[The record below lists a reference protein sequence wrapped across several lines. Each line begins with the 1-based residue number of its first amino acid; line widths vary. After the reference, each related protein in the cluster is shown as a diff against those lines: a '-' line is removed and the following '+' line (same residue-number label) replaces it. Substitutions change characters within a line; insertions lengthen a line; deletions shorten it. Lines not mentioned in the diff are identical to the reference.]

1 MSRLASIIVILLL
14 AGSVFAQR
22 NPTEAFLSREY
33 PTHFSSASLRDH
45 PWQQR
50 YESRRFVLL
59 YDQSQ
64 APISQSAAQTALN
77 NLEEIFDVFVYDEGF
92 RHPYEG
98 RAANQ
103 RYKMCVYVLR
113 PGEGHAFG
121 GTTGSPNGP
130 GMWLSAGA
138 VSDRWA
144 LAHEFMHGL
153 QAMTSGMGGGN
164 TNQGTNFRGWFYESH
179 ANLMPHLVYP
189 GRSGD
194 AENGLHYCTELY
206 TRHAHLY
213 LGSTRNR
220 YCNWPFFEYVV
231 HKRGTKAIN
240 DMWTATGFT
249 NHDPFEVMMRQQN
262 LTQAQFSDW
271 FGEFAMRAV
280 IWELNT
286 VGPNNRSAHTGDYG
300 TLRNSALWRAR
311 LNRSLGNPDER
322 FKRQRYTYLHAL
334 EDYNPNS
341 AAATANAGAT
351 GDVTNNRYMSP
362 FDFSPQ
368 RYAFNIVRLYP
379 EAGGNWSGG
388 EVTVQ
393 FRGDVQTANNVTN
406 YTKRLNLEPAVT
418 YVHNNPGSDWRY
430 GLVAVRG
437 DAASTAAGVSARY
450 SDMMRSSED
459 NPSVS
464 ITMQSGE
471 TQLYLV
477 VAATPTVN
485 HKINWD
491 QFYHTVYR
499 FPYMVQI
506 DGAVPDGFQPPTAA
520 GRTHSNGGGFVANNV
535 TVPASVYVGPNA
547 RVLGGT
553 VSGNARIEGR
563 AVVRGGT
570 VSGNAIVRDY
580 AVIIG
585 GTVTDRAIVSNGA
598 TVFNGQ
604 ISGDARVHGNALIV
618 HSGVRLSGNAQVGG
632 VVLLDHATILSGT
645 AQLLGDGEVYAF
657 TASAGVFYGL
667 VDNGLL
673 TNTQHRYSEVQREFT
688 KPRSTT
694 WEIREEITTDIA
706 SAKAATKKA
715 NSFKMNSKGTFTYNF
730 VDGVDNARLK
740 MFDVRGK
747 LVGTIPLNGKNGT
760 VNTKTNA
767 ARMVFWRV
775 ETTDGKIIGK
785 TGSGAVLK

>member
-1 MSRLASIIVILLL
+1 MGRLVSIMVILLL

-22 NPTEAFLSREY
+22 QPNETFLSRDY

-50 YESRRFVLL
+50 YESRRFVVL
-59 YDQSQ
+59 YDNSQ

-121 GTTGSPNGP
+121 GATGSPNGP
-130 GMWLSAGA
+130 GMWLSSGA
-138 VSDRWA
+138 VNDRWA

-164 TNQGTNFRGWFYESH
+164 TNQGTNFRGWFYEAH
-179 ANLMPHLVYP
+179 ANLTPHLVYP

-194 AENGLHYCTELY
+194 AESGLHYCTELY
-206 TRHAHLY
+206 TRQTHLY

-220 YCNWPFFEYVV
+220 YCNWPFFEYVI
-231 HKRGTKAIN
+231 HKSGTKAIN

-249 NHDPFEVMMRQQN
+249 NHCPFEVIMRQQN
-262 LTQAQFSDW
+262 LTQTQFSDW
-271 FGEFAMRAV
+271 IGEFAMRAV
-280 IWELNT
+280 IWDLNT
-286 VGPNNRSAHTGDYG
+286 VGPNGRSAHTGQYG
-300 TLRNSALWRAR
+300 TLRNSALWRGR

-322 FKRQRYTYLHAL
+322 FKRHRYTYLHAL
-334 EDYNPNS
+334 ESYNPNS
-341 AAATANAGAT
+341 AATTANAGAT
-351 GDVTNNRYMSP
+351 GNVTNNRYMSP
-362 FDFSPQ
+362 YDFSPQ
-368 RYAFNIVRLYP
+368 RYGFNIVRLYP
-379 EAGGNWSGG
+379 EAGGNWNGG
-388 EVTVQ
+388 SVRVQ

-406 YTKRLNLEPAVT
+406 YAKRLNLEPAVA
-418 YVHNNPGSDWRY
+418 YVHNNPGSAWRY

-437 DAASTAAGVSARY
+437 DAQATGGTVTARY
-450 SDMMRSSED
+450 SDLMSTSTSGNNAGSGPDVEM
-459 NPSVS
+459 
-464 ITMQSGE
+464 TLQSGE

-491 QFYHTVYR
+491 QFYHTIYR

-506 DGAVPDGFQPPTAA
+506 NGAVPEGFQPPTPA
-520 GRTHSNGGGFVANNV
+520 GRTHSNGGGFVANSV

-618 HSGVRLSGNAQVGG
+618 NSGVRLSGNAQVGG
-632 VVLLDHATILSGT
+632 VVLLDHATILNGT
-645 AQLLGDGEVYAF
+645 AQLLGDGEIYAF

-673 TNTQHRYSEVQREFT
+673 NNTQHRYSEVQREFT
-688 KPRSTT
+688 KARSTDWVSIGT
-694 WEIREEITTDIA
+694 SDISA
-706 SAKAATKKA
+706 SVTAAGRKAD
-715 NSFKMNSKGTFTYNF
+715 SFRMSNRGVFTYNF
-730 VDGVDNARLK
+730 ADGVNGAQLK
-740 MFDVRGK
+740 VFDVRGK
-747 LVGTIPLNGKNGT
+747 LVNTVPLNGTSGT
-760 VNTKTNA
+760 VNTGINA
-767 ARMVFWRV
+767 ASQMLLW
-775 ETTDGKIIGK
+775 K
-785 TGSGAVLK
+785 LM